1 MSADPTAAILPA
13 AARPFL
19 ADAAVPA
26 LPAGSAMPAWR
37 RVLWLALL
45 AVLLCYLP
53 VVLDSRAL
61 FGMRLSNTQLLNIS
75 LTQVNLMLI
84 ILLGALSLN
93 YLTGV
98 AGLVSIGHGAF
109 YALGALAG
117 AVVGTQ
123 AGLPFPVALAA
134 SALLGAVA
142 GLVAG
147 LPSLRV
153 RGLYFVLST
162 FALHYIVVFGLSEYQ
177 FRVFDVVGIP
187 FNDAAL
193 GPVLLDS
200 PLRWYFF
207 LLVLCTLVYW
217 GLANSLR
224 SREGRA
230 LMATRDHELAAGA
243 AGIDVRVLRLKAFA
257 LSSAIAAVA
266 GTLYSYYMT
275 NVNAEFFSINFAI
288 QFVAIIIIGGMGS
301 LVGSILGSAVWLLL
315 PAVITGLAA
324 HAGSGDTAVGTFL
337 TENKPQLVNLLFGG
351 LVIVLL
357 IFAPEGIAGIGRSV
371 RGALAARA
379 GLRR

>member
-1 MSADPTAAILPA
+1 MSAEPLA
-13 AARPFL
+13 AAATVPPP
-19 ADAAVPA
+19 AVPGWQRA
-26 LPAGSAMPAWR
+26 
-37 RVLWLALL
+37 VWLLLL
-45 AVLLCYLP
+45 AVVLCYLP
-53 VVLDSRAL
+53 VVLDSRSV
-61 FGMRLSNTQLLNIS
+61 FGVRLSNTQLLNIS

-84 ILLGALSLN
+84 TLLGALSLN

-123 AGLPFPVALAA
+123 AELPFPVALVA

-142 GLVAG
+142 GTVAG

-162 FALHYIVVFGLSEYQ
+162 FALHYIVVFGLAEYQ
-177 FRVFDVVGIP
+177 FRVFDVSGIP
-187 FNDAAL
+187 FNDATL
-193 GPVLLDS
+193 GSWVLDT

-207 LLVLCTLVYW
+207 LLPLCALVYW
-217 GLANSLR
+217 GLGNTLR

-288 QFVAIIIIGGMGS
+288 GFVAIIIIGGMGS
-301 LVGSILGSAVWLLL
+301 LLGSVLGSAVWLLL
-315 PAVITGLAA
+315 PAAITGLAS
-324 HAGSGDTAVGTFL
+324 AGSGDTAVGAFL
-337 TENKPQLVNLLFGG
+337 AENKPQLVNFLFGG

-357 IFAPEGIAGIGRSV
+357 IFAPEGLAGVGRSV
-371 RGALAARA
+371 RARVA
-379 GLRR
+379 GFRR